1 VARVEIPLDRL
12 ARLTSPP
19 WEIQPWDTPKS
30 FGCFV
35 EHYLSLPS
43 DKRTLLEAY
52 RRYKTKIGRKS
63 DKKVVNAPSTW
74 RCWHDGLNGIGKAPP
89 GSPYE
94 FSLTWPQR
102 ALLRDIDLEKKKQA
116 AIEQEIIE
124 FKRREVALGKRLL
137 ERAEQMLV
145 VPILR
150 REVMDDGR
158 TVIIE
163 PTDWQEGDI
172 ARTAAAGSKL
182 ARLGYELETDKVN
195 VTDWRQKL
203 VAGGIDPD
211 QFIASLFSS
220 MAAAQQ
226 DRSGSDRK

>member
-1 VARVEIPLDRL
+1 MARVAIPLDRL

-30 FGCFV
+30 FGYFA
-35 EHYLSLPS
+35 EHYLSLPAGNRS
-43 DKRTLLEAY
+43 LTEAY
-52 RRYKTKIGRKS
+52 RRYLQKTGIKRA
-63 DKKVVNAPSTW
+63 KKVVQAPGNW
-74 RCWHDGLNGIGKAPP
+74 NCWHDGLDTNGKAPP

-116 AIEQEIIE
+116 AVEQEIIE
-124 FKRREVALGKRLL
+124 FKRKEIALGRKLLDRAEAMLVAPLFQREVL
-137 ERAEQMLV
+137 
-145 VPILR
+145 
-150 REVMDDGR
+150 DDGR
-158 TVIIE
+158 TILVQ
-163 PTDWQEGDI
+163 PSDWAEGDI

-195 VTDWRQKL
+195 VTDWRAKL

-211 QFIASLFSS
+211 QFIATLFSS
-220 MAAAQQ
+220 MASAQQ

>member
-30 FGCFV
+30 FAYFT
-35 EHYLSLPS
+35 EYYLSIPS
-43 DKRTLLEAY
+43 ESRSLTEAY
-52 RRYKTKIGRKS
+52 RRYRRKNGGKPAKKIDQSPGY
-63 DKKVVNAPSTW
+63 W
-74 RCWHDGLNGIGKAPP
+74 QCWHDGSDTNGKRPP

-124 FKRREVALGKRLL
+124 FKRKEVALGRKLL
-137 ERAEQMLV
+137 DRAEAMLV
-145 VPILR
+145 APLFT
-150 REVMDDGR
+150 REMSDDGK
-158 TVIIE
+158 TIIVK
-163 PTDWQEGDI
+163 PADWQEGDI

>member
-1 VARVEIPLDRL
+1 MARVEIPLDRL

-19 WEIQPWDTPKS
+19 WEIQPWDTQQS
-30 FGCFV
+30 FLYFSKY
-35 EHYLSLPS
+35 YLSQ
-43 DKRTLLEAY
+43 DRERRTLIGAY
-52 RRYKTKIGRKS
+52 RLYRAEKGLAKGKKTHE
-63 DKKVVNAPSTW
+63 APGQW
-74 RCWHDGLNGIGKAPP
+74 QNYHDGINPYGKAPP

-124 FKRREVALGKRLL
+124 FRRKEVALGRKLL
-137 ERAEQMLV
+137 DRAEAMLV
-145 VPILR
+145 APLFT
-150 REVMDDGR
+150 REMSDDGK
-158 TVIIE
+158 TILVK
-163 PTDWQEGDI
+163 PSDWQEGDI
-172 ARTAAAGSKL
+172 SRTAAAGSKL

-211 QFIASLFSS
+211 QFIASILSS